1 MKKIDKFKHL
11 MPNEV
16 GLTIKLTDDG
26 QLNSNIGFC
35 FSEDLDLD
43 RQNSMI
49 TIMHGIVSMIE
60 ESPQLL
66 WAMGEIFRRAVE
78 QEMVD
83 KQEIV
88 FEPDNE
94 LLKKLNGQK
103 GKKSNIIDFSSR
115 KRQ

>member
-11 MPNEV
+11 MPDEV

-26 QLNSNIGFC
+26 QLNSSIGFC

-49 TIMHGIVSMIE
+49 TIMHGVVSMIE

-66 WAMGEIFRRAVE
+66 WALGEIFRKAVE

-88 FEPDNE
+88 FEPDTE
-94 LLKKLNGQK
+94 LLKKMNGDK
-103 GKKSNIIDFSSR
+103 KKSNIIDLSSR